1 MITDGEF
8 AARMRAARAYAG
20 LTLIQAGEALD
31 YSASHLSKM
40 ENADENGHQ
49 FRKRDRQAIAAVY
62 CEMTPFTPEF
72 FTAETVGSSSRSG
85 RHEGDLSPAEVVNLV
100 EDGPDGTGGAAEL
113 P

>member
-1 MITDGEF
+1 MISNGEF

-40 ENADENGHQ
+40 ENADENGHE

-62 CEMTPFTPEF
+62 CAMTPFPPEF
-72 FTAETVGSSSRSG
+72 FTEEKVGPIGRS
-85 RHEGDLSPAEVVNLV
+85 ESAGDDLDPAEVVNLV
-100 EDGPDGTGGAAEL
+100 EQDRDGDGGKAAPE
-113 P
+113 